1 MDLQLE
7 SNTDETQPSK
17 SKDENKNEEGKS
29 RKISR
34 RLSVISSHID
44 GKKAVSFF
52 GALRI
57 PVISNAYIQTFYITI
72 KITNIFVAFYV

>member
-17 SKDENKNEEGKS
+17 SKDENENEEEKH
-29 RKISR
+29 RKTSR
-34 RLSVISSHID
+34 RISVLSSHID

-57 PVISNAYIQTFYITI
+57 PVISNAYIQ
-72 KITNIFVAFYV
+72 AFYNTKH

>member
-7 SNTDETQPSK
+7 PNTDETQASK
-17 SKDENKNEEGKS
+17 SKDENENEEGKP
-29 RKISR
+29 RKNSR
-34 RLSVISSHID
+34 RLSVLSSHID

-57 PVISNAYIQTFYITI
+57 PVISNEYIQTFYIT
-72 KITNIFVAFYV
+72 KQ

>member
-7 SNTDETQPSK
+7 SNTDETQPRK
-17 SKDENKNEEGKS
+17 SKDENENEEGKP

-34 RLSVISSHID
+34 RLSVLSSHID

-57 PVISNAYIQTFYITI
+57 PVIFNPYIPTFYLTI
-72 KITNIFVAFYV
+72 WSNKRFSYP